1 MEGAASGG
9 TDLRLLYGGI
19 ESVAHWRNVQ
29 TRPSLLV
36 SLLEELLHDSVHPE
50 LVGLQRLGGVGEVG
64 TVDHVLQDLD
74 PVRVVVQQ
82 QHAAPRHLLRL
93 HHRLEVSQEAH
104 VFRHVGSEHLIV
116 NIVILE
122 SSVFY

>member
-1 MEGAASGG
+1 MEGAASGQ

-19 ESVAHWRNVQ
+19 KSVAHWRNVQ

-64 TVDHVLQDLD
+64 TVDHVL
-74 PVRVVVQQ
+74 
-82 QHAAPRHLLRL
+82 
-93 HHRLEVSQEAH
+93 
-104 VFRHVGSEHLIV
+104 
-116 NIVILE
+116 
-122 SSVFY
+122 